1 MQKPGKGTHRPQVRP
16 AQQPTPQPQTR
27 VSVVSQKFEGPIPPP
42 DVLQRYDELMPGAA
56 SIIIEMAQ
64 NQAAHRQLLELEAQ
78 RADIAARDKQLDIEG
93 SRISGILLNER
104 LGVFLGWTVAAGC
117 TSAAAWSMW
126 VDKPWPIT
134 ALFLSLPVASIINAI
149 RAGSKK

>member
-1 MQKPGKGTHRPQVRP
+1 M
-16 AQQPTPQPQTR
+16 
-27 VSVVSQKFEGPIPPP
+27 VSQKFEGPIPPP

-64 NQAAHRQLLELEAQ
+64 KQAAHRQLLELEAQ

-117 TSAAAWSMW
+117 ISAAAWSM
-126 VDKPWPIT
+126 
-134 ALFLSLPVASIINAI
+134 
-149 RAGSKK
+149 

>member
-1 MQKPGKGTHRPQVRP
+1 MQKPAKGTHRPQVRP

-64 NQAAHRQLLELEAQ
+64 KQAGHRQLLELEAQ

-93 SRISGILLNER
+93 
-104 LGVFLGWTVAAGC
+104 AG
-117 TSAAAWSMW
+117 SAASFSMSASAFSW
-126 VDKPWPIT
+126 GGP
-134 ALFLSLPVASIINAI
+134 LQPVAPVPPRGQCGLTNPG
-149 RAGSKK
+149 R